1 MKTHSSQASNARN
14 DDLRI
19 ICAVHRN
26 NQVKYGKNNYQ
37 KKSFHKNTRKYFSK
51 SEFEF
56 TFLFCFLFVNLI
68 VSKTR
73 PENKDTGSVF

>member
-1 MKTHSSQASNARN
+1 M
-14 DDLRI
+14 
-19 ICAVHRN
+19 
-26 NQVKYGKNNYQ
+26 
-37 KKSFHKNTRKYFSK
+37 KNTRKYLSK

-73 PENKDTGSVF
+73 PENKDTGFVF

>member
-1 MKTHSSQASNARN
+1 MKNIITKTY
-14 DDLRI
+14 DD
-19 ICAVHRN
+19 
-26 NQVKYGKNNYQ
+26 NYQ
-37 KKSFHKNTRKYFSK
+37 KSCLSK

-73 PENKDTGSVF
+73 PENKDTGFVL